1 MKIHF
6 ERSGGF
12 TGIPIVA
19 EIDSQ
24 ALAADEAQHLNE
36 LVRAARFFDLPQ
48 HSSESSG
55 AGADQFQYKI
65 AIEDEGRTHTVET
78 SDGAASADLQ
88 PLLRQLT
95 LLARRR

>member
-36 LVRAARFFDLPQ
+36 LVQAARFFDLPA
-48 HSSESSG
+48 HPPKG
-55 AGADQFQYKI
+55 APTGADQFQYKI
-65 AIEDEGRTHTVET
+65 AIEDEKRVHTVEMT
-78 SDGAASADLQ
+78 DSAVTADLQ